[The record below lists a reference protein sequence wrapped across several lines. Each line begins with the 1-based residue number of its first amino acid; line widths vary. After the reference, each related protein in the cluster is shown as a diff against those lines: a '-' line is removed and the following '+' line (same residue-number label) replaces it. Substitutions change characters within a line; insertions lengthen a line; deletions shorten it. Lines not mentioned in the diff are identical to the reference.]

1 LFHAEHLLRLFYGVV
16 AVVVVFFS
24 VDELNIERVLV
35 LGVRTVAV
43 TEQAVFNAFQ
53 CARLDRAGEE

>member
-1 LFHAEHLLRLFYGVV
+1 LFHAEHLLRLTFGLA

-35 LGVRTVAV
+35 LCVRTAAVA
-43 TEQAVFNAFQ
+43 EQAVFNAFQ

>member
-1 LFHAEHLLRLFYGVV
+1 MV